1 MVKEFIRDM
10 GPFFA
15 VCAVAMGAMLSL
27 YTVTE
32 QETAKRNAN
41 VTWTLEDK
49 SGPIAYGLS
58 HAACMDLMFLKAA
71 SNGASIGCRME
82 AVTPFTRFEGN

>member
-15 VCAVAMGAMLSL
+15 VCAVALAAMLAL
-27 YTVTE
+27 YTVAE
-32 QETAKRNAN
+32 EEVIKRNAN

-58 HAACMDLMFLKAA
+58 